1 MSLTS
6 RANAVIGQLPY
17 NSADLAGCPLNET
30 TQKRG
35 EGASLLKMLLAFRLP
50 PPAKKKKKKR
60 MKSHIIEV
68 SGTHSLKQTAHNLY

>member
-30 TQKRG
+30 TQKKRG
-35 EGASLLKMLLAFRLP
+35 GGISVENAARISP
-50 PPAKKKKKKR
+50 PSPGKKKR
-60 MKSHIIEV
+60 RKKE
-68 SGTHSLKQTAHNLY
+68 

>member
-30 TQKRG
+30 TQKKRG
-35 EGASLLKMLLAFRLP
+35 GGISTFLVSLLPTLR
-50 PPAKKKKKKR
+50 KKTE
-60 MKSHIIEV
+60 SFL
-68 SGTHSLKQTAHNLY
+68 SGVQELVTNN

>member
-30 TQKRG
+30 TQKKRG
-35 EGASLLKMLLAFRLP
+35 GGASLLKMVLAYRLP
-50 PPAKKKKKKR
+50 PPAKTKKKK
-60 MKSHIIEV
+60 SNL
-68 SGTHSLKQTAHNLY
+68 SLRLQGLITNSLAKNNL